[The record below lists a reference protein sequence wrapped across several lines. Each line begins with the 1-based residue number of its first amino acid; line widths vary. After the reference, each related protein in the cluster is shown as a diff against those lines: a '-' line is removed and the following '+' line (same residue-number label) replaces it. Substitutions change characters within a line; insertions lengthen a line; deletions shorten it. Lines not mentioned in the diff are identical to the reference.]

1 MLGLTLDD
9 VKKDV
14 ILFPTR
20 IPFLEHPAKTA
31 EVLELAQRVELP
43 SIYLL
48 LETPHGKKT
57 ITIWSLKVICVRLSA
72 RFTVVSSKKNLLV
85 YVSLFNPTIRLERPP
100 LEGG

>member
-1 MLGLTLDD
+1 MPDLSLDD
-9 VKKDV
+9 AKRGV

-20 IPFLEHPAKTA
+20 ISFPEHPARTA
-31 EVLELAQRVELP
+31 EVLELARHVGLH

-57 ITIWSLKVICVRLSA
+57 ITIWNLKGICVRLNA
-72 RFTVVSSKKNLLV
+72 PFTVVSSKKSLLV
-85 YVSLFNPTIRLERPP
+85 YVSLSNPTIRLERPP

>member
-1 MLGLTLDD
+1 MLDYASVG
-9 VKKDV
+9 VKRDV

-20 IPFLEHPAKTA
+20 ISFPEHPARTA
-31 EVLELAQRVELP
+31 EVLELARHVGLH

-57 ITIWSLKVICVRLSA
+57 ITIWNLKGICVRLNA
-72 RFTVVSSKKNLLV
+72 PFTVVSSKKSLLV
-85 YVSLFNPTIRLERPP
+85 YVSLSNLTIRLEKHP